1 MSSRSKQI
9 REPIDPAVEAKC
21 QRVLAIAFRGIHH
34 VFGWVKRRSA
44 WTNGLSITT
53 HQDLATFD
61 FDVLTRLVVAAHD
74 ECVRVEIVPAMRNL
88 TILLHVREGRDG
100 SMSHRHPTMEDAV
113 ANVRKGLTAGGWNE

>member
-1 MSSRSKQI
+1 MKKVS
-9 REPIDPAVEAKC
+9 EPIDPTVEAKC
-21 QRVLAIAFRGIHH
+21 KKVLAIAFRGIHH
-34 VFGWVKRRSA
+34 VGGWERRRAA

-74 ECVRVEIVPAMRNL
+74 ECVRVEIAPAMRNL
-88 TILLHVREGRDG
+88 EIILHVRERTG

-113 ANVRKGLTAGGWNE
+113 SGVRNGLVPEGWNE